1 MIRRRAA
8 SSSGVHAAKD
18 RCLSASTS
26 DAIQP
31 RTGRSSFSSGPGSVP
46 GITSA
51 ASASATGAAL
61 SMSRLPA
68 DASAPRKYVLN
79 TWS

>member
-1 MIRRRAA
+1 MIRCRAA
-8 SSSGVHAAKD
+8 SSSGVHAVKD
-18 RCLSASTS
+18 RFLSASTP

-31 RTGRSSFSSGPGSVP
+31 RTGRSWSSSAPGSVP

-51 ASASATGAAL
+51 ASASATDCAL
-61 SMSRLPA
+61 SMSWLPA
-68 DASAPRKYVLN
+68 GPSSPRKYRLN

>member
-1 MIRRRAA
+1 MILRRAA
-8 SSSGVHAAKD
+8 SSSGVHAVKD
-18 RCLSASTS
+18 RFLSASTP

-31 RTGRSSFSSGPGSVP
+31 RAGRSSSSSGPGSVP

-51 ASASATGAAL
+51 ASASATDCAL
-61 SMSRLPA
+61 SISWLLA
-68 DASAPRKYVLN
+68 GASSPRKYLLN